1 MTPEPLRV
9 LFVDDEERIVSL
21 LRTIFRQSYEVHTA
35 TTGAQALE
43 IIAKLHIH
51 VIVSDQR
58 MPGMLGIDLLSR
70 VRLLSPNTMRVLLT
84 GYSDLA
90 AIVGSVNDAEV
101 FRYIN
106 KPWDHSEIK
115 SIVAQAAEIA
125 QTTANAPPNAP
136 AVVSADT
143 GSLNPS
149 ANLAATAGTPPSA
162 LALELALASPS
173 SFSSELLVIDDNAD
187 VIHAISGMFHNVYG
201 VHGAKSI
208 TQAIEIL
215 EKHDISVIITDTH
228 VGNEDTTHLLRILK
242 TQYPLILSI
251 LLTEAQD
258 AETVIKLINQVQIF
272 RYANKPIR
280 RGALQLSVRAAV
292 NQHVLYKNNPAL
304 LVRHRVQ
311 AASETTQ
318 LSSLKLK
325 DSIMKGLRALRT
337 RFTFMREA

>member
-1 MTPEPLRV
+1 MTPENLSI

-35 TTGAQALE
+35 TSGAQALE
-43 IIAKLHIH
+43 IIAKTHIH

-70 VRLLSPNTMRVLLT
+70 VRQLSPNTMRVLLT

-90 AIVGSVNDAEV
+90 AIVGSVNDGEV

-115 SIVAQAAEIA
+115 SIIAQAAEIA
-125 QTTANAPPNAP
+125 QLTANAP
-136 AVVSADT
+136 VVLPTD
-143 GSLNPS
+143 
-149 ANLAATAGTPPSA
+149 A
-162 LALELALASPS
+162 LSVKSPALASAA
-173 SFSSELLVIDDNAD
+173 ELLVIDDNAD
-187 VIHAISGMFHNVYG
+187 VINSITSMFQNVYG
-201 VHGAKSI
+201 VHGARNI
-208 TQAIEIL
+208 AQAIEIL

-228 VGNEDTTHLLRILK
+228 VSNEDTTHLLRILK
-242 TQYPLILSI
+242 TQYPLILAI

-280 RGALQLSVRAAV
+280 RGALQLSVKAAV
-292 NQHVLYKNNPAL
+292 NQNVLYKNNPAL
-304 LVRHRVQ
+304 LVRHAVER
-311 AASETTQ
+311 APETAHTN
-318 LSSLKLK
+318 SLKA
-325 DSIMKGLRALRT
+325 SIMSGLRALRS
-337 RFTFMREA
+337 RFAFMRDA

>member
-1 MTPEPLRV
+1 MTPENLSI

-35 TTGAQALE
+35 TSGAQALE
-43 IIAKLHIH
+43 IIAKTHIH

-70 VRLLSPNTMRVLLT
+70 VRQLSPNTMRVLLT

-90 AIVGSVNDAEV
+90 AIVGSVNDGEV

-115 SIVAQAAEIA
+115 SIIAQAAEIA
-125 QTTANAPPNAP
+125 QLTANAP
-136 AVVSADT
+136 VVLPTD
-143 GSLNPS
+143 
-149 ANLAATAGTPPSA
+149 A
-162 LALELALASPS
+162 LSVKSPALASAA
-173 SFSSELLVIDDNAD
+173 ELLVIDDNAD
-187 VIHAISGMFHNVYG
+187 VINSITSMFQNVYG
-201 VHGAKSI
+201 VHGARNI
-208 TQAIEIL
+208 AQAIEIL

-228 VGNEDTTHLLRILK
+228 VSNEDTTHLLRILK
-242 TQYPLILSI
+242 TQYPLILAI

-280 RGALQLSVRAAV
+280 RGALQLSVKAAV
-292 NQHVLYKNNPAL
+292 NQNVLYKNNPAL
-304 LVRHRVQ
+304 LVRHAVER
-311 AASETTQ
+311 SPETAHTN
-318 LSSLKLK
+318 SLKA
-325 DSIMKGLRALRT
+325 SIMSGLRALRS
-337 RFTFMREA
+337 RFAFMRDA